1 MLDIKAMI
9 LSRRSTFYGEMAV
22 LVHKREEWLLVD
34 DDQHQ
39 HLNVCVYDG
48 DYNKDDKAYSPL
60 LPTYIGT
67 QSLTAA

>member
-1 MLDIKAMI
+1 MLDVKAMI
-9 LSRRSTFYGEMAV
+9 LSKRSTFYGEMAV
-22 LVHKREEWLLVD
+22 MVHKRGEWLLVD

-48 DYNKDDKAYSPL
+48 DYNRDHKEGICSIA
-60 LPTYIGT
+60 TYLGT